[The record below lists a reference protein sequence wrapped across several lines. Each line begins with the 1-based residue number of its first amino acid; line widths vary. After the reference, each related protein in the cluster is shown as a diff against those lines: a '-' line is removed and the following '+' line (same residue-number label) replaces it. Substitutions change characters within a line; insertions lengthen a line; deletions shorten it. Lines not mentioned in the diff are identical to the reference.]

1 MLEAKR
7 WVGVCWVL
15 FAISCGAAQAQEVAV
30 SDPWVR
36 GTVAAQKAT
45 GAFMELRSKDDA
57 FLVSA
62 ASPVAATVEIHEM
75 VLEHD
80 IMKMRPIPRLDLPA
94 GKPVALKPGGYHV
107 MLMDLRQPLRKGESV
122 PITLKV
128 EGKDKSIRTV
138 EVQAEVR
145 DLTTPGHDSHSK
157 H

>member
-1 MLEAKR
+1 
-7 WVGVCWVL
+7 
-15 FAISCGAAQAQEVAV
+15 
-30 SDPWVR
+30 
-36 GTVAAQKAT
+36 
-45 GAFMELRSKDDA
+45 
-57 FLVSA
+57 
-62 ASPVAATVEIHEM
+62 M